1 MRVKRLLKRSPTNHI
16 HERLFAASAR
26 FAAPC
31 ASHAK
36 RQERETAP
44 SAEGLS
50 CLLVEQSGGRSMRYE
65 LVNVRPDQTPAA
77 RRRTQNGPFRLETS
91 HSPNPLAIRH
101 VSKRKGPFC
110 VPKCATRLRVGC
122 LVFRISVCGRFNVAS
137 PVRTDNRE
145 LFSQVNK
152 LNTLALVDT

>member
-1 MRVKRLLKRSPTNHI
+1 MGPFRRASPLLRPKIAHVCDLTRLGEVQAPVLFTEPQVKRLRVKQLLKRSPTNHI

-44 SAEGLS
+44 SAERLS

-91 HSPNPLAIRH
+91 
-101 VSKRKGPFC
+101 
-110 VPKCATRLRVGC
+110 C
-122 LVFRISVCGRFNVAS
+122 LQGG
-137 PVRTDNRE
+137 
-145 LFSQVNK
+145 
-152 LNTLALVDT
+152 